1 MTGNENHV
9 DKFLPGG
16 GGGVGSLGGGS
27 GDGVSLNLNW
37 FKNFVFKKKSV
48 TLHASKKQNTEIMY
62 IADGG
67 VVSCIGGL
75 CSTHLFLAASPVWA
89 GRPGEADNGG
99 YDFQR

>member
-9 DKFLPGG
+9 DKCLPGG

-27 GDGVSLNLNW
+27 GDGVSLNLNS
-37 FKNFVFKKKSV
+37 FKRYFACLKKAKHRNYV
-48 TLHASKKQNTEIMY
+48 HCRWRGCIMY
-62 IADGG
+62 QRI
-67 VVSCIGGL
+67 
-75 CSTHLFLAASPVWA
+75 STHLFLAASPVWA